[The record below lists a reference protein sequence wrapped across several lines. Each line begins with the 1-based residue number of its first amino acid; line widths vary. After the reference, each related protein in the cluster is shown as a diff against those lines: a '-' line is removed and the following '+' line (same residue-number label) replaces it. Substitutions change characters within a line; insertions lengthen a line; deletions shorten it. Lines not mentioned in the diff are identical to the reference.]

1 MSTPG
6 VRREADNA
14 CVETSLGDV
23 PGPAVH
29 DARHVCDAAVA
40 DGYLRMSPDGEYV
53 YPVEVTTVPS
63 DRETHGSLCVT

>member
-40 DGYLRMSPDGEYV
+40 DGYLRMSPDGLVRPLE
-53 YPVEVTTVPS
+53 TV
-63 DRETHGSLCVT
+63 GSSVS